1 MDIDM
6 ATIAA
11 TAAAIISAIAF
22 FKNIRDRRFQEI
34 YHRFDDIKEI
44 LKRHEDR
51 FDDLHE
57 EIKDVKDDLSE
68 IKQRL
73 TFVETSICFL
83 DVTPA
88 DPNIKVNAAKKAW
101 ATRRA
106 RQLDKKM
113 D

>member
-11 TAAAIISAIAF
+11 TVAALISAIAF
-22 FKNIRDRRFQEI
+22 FKSVRDRRFQEI
-34 YHRFDDIKEI
+34 YRRFDDVKEI
-44 LKRHEDR
+44 LRKYEDR
-51 FDDLHE
+51 FDDIDQD
-57 EIKDVKDDLSE
+57 IKEVRDDLSE

-83 DVTPA
+83 EIAPG

-106 RQLDKKM
+106 RQLDKKT